1 MNGKSMA
8 WYVGFAVG
16 VLAVAV
22 ITLVIRAAQKR
33 RGVTAGDYDERQQV
47 QRGAAAQRAYLTL
60 LFLLAVNAIVSGAME
75 LHWAD
80 PGVDALLC
88 MFASVAVFV
97 VECIRR
103 DAYFTAK
110 QTPSSGI
117 RIFAIVTLLQVP
129 ATVMNALDGA
139 FVENGQLTTATISP
153 ACMVVFAIALIAILI
168 KRRSDKAEE
177 ADGE

>member
-1 MNGKSMA
+1 MNESFSYYIGFG
-8 WYVGFAVG
+8 VGI
-16 VLAVAV
+16 LAVV
-22 ITLVIRAAQKR
+22 IILLVIRTMQKR
-33 RGVTAGDYDERQQV
+33 RGVQPGDYDERQQL
-47 QRGAAAQRAYLTL
+47 QRGAAAQRAYLAL
-60 LFLLAVNAIVSGAME
+60 LLLLCVNGIVSGV
-75 LHWAD
+75 LDVHWAK
-80 PGVDALLC
+80 PGVDCFLC

-177 ADGE
+177 ADEE